1 MEELFYFP
9 SLDLLIKTTY
19 SAYANSLRYATHRS
33 IVADERKVVE
43 HYVLSEVG
51 PKTEY
56 YRRSPSLLLY
66 IGVDASLEKELRFYR
81 LQETIKDVLV
91 QKEALDKQ
99 VKDLITKSLSNYYFE
114 RVGDELVTLRKL
126 LIEGGE
132 ENRIREAF
140 DRIGTL
146 LDAYNE
152 NSGQQIAMDNVL
164 PKEML
169 VHFHQPSEQQV

>member
-19 SAYANSLRYATHRS
+19 SSYANSLRYATHRA
-33 IVADERKVVE
+33 IVAEERKVVE

-51 PKTEY
+51 PKTDY

-66 IGVDASLEKELRFYR
+66 IGVDVSLEKELRYYR
-81 LQETIKDVLV
+81 LQETIKDVLT
-91 QKEALDKQ
+91 QKEVLDKQ
-99 VKDLITKSLSNYYFE
+99 VKELITKSLSNYYFE

-126 LIEGGE
+126 LIEGSE
-132 ENRIREAF
+132 ENQLKASFERIN
-140 DRIGTL
+140 TL

-152 NSGQQIAMDNVL
+152 NSGQKIAINEVL

-169 VHFHQPSEQQV
+169 VQFH